1 MAAASLVLGLA
12 GFGNGL
18 VAIAFLP
25 YFMPSATAI
34 AVLTIYTIGR
44 RDAGATGGALFDH
57 AGLEPAD
64 HQGQS
69 PGVLLREPG
78 RDPGRLLVGEGLDG

>member
-18 VAIAFLP
+18 VAMAFLP

-34 AVLTIYTIGR
+34 AVLMIYTIVLAVAIFVPVR
-44 RDAGATGGALFDH
+44 RHLAPRGGAY
-57 AGLEPAD
+57 
-64 HQGQS
+64 
-69 PGVLLREPG
+69 LLEPG